1 MDLVGSDLCR
11 ACRSYGPL
19 NMAYSQLKAVNII
32 RRTFLNSS
40 SGRFDSPKVETQ
52 NISHI
57 KAFLY
62 FLREY
67 EDRIIWR
74 I

>member
-1 MDLVGSDLCR
+1 
-11 ACRSYGPL
+11 
-19 NMAYSQLKAVNII
+19 MAYSQLKAVNII

-52 NISHI
+52 NIGYI

-67 EDRIIWR
+67 DACIIWR

>member
-1 MDLVGSDLCR
+1 MV
-11 ACRSYGPL
+11 
-19 NMAYSQLKAVNII
+19 YSQLKAVNII

-52 NISHI
+52 NIGYI
-57 KAFLY
+57 KEFLY

-67 EDRIIWR
+67 DVRIIWR

>member
-1 MDLVGSDLCR
+1 
-11 ACRSYGPL
+11 
-19 NMAYSQLKAVNII
+19 MAYSQLKAVNII

-40 SGRFDSPKVETQ
+40 SGRFDSLKVETQ
-52 NISHI
+52 NIEYI
-57 KAFLY
+57 KAFFY

-67 EDRIIWR
+67 DACIIWR